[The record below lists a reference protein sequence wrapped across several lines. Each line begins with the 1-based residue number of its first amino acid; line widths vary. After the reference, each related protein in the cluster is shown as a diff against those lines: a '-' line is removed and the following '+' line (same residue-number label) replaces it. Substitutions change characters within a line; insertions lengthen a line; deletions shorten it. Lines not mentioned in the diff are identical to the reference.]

1 MQPRK
6 QSRNGTC
13 GIAKQAAT
21 EGEVALL
28 EQLAE
33 PAGLRRV
40 GREPTEHAVP
50 SPVLDI
56 ETLPPLRETHLP
68 FLSAL
73 SLCLSRACLGKMIIC
88 SINGAKKAFS
98 HRDEHEQVWRGDNL
112 SKTPSQVAC

>member
-1 MQPRK
+1 MQKSSLYIVPEMISLPKARDK
-6 QSRNGTC
+6 LNAADDNLRNGTC
-13 GIAKQAAT
+13 GIAQQAAT

-73 SLCLSRACLGKMIIC
+73 SPCFAEPVLVK
-88 SINGAKKAFS
+88 
-98 HRDEHEQVWRGDNL
+98 
-112 SKTPSQVAC
+112 